1 MKNMSIQGLPEMKG
15 YDPLDTTLKFVTRRD
30 DLDPISS
37 DDDSLRAEMSCGH
50 AVTPESLTQWC
61 RNLLDQGHY
70 TFKCPALVEGTTR
83 CNKAWSYQEVP
94 DWQIYLLRKCSTL
107 RTTWPAWLLL
117 DTASFSHVP
126 SAKQTWRGRIFPTCV
141 SYVSYAQLIRG
152 EPISS
157 AGSVRSHGRA
167 QLLDRTAVATMTAST
182 GTCNCCRHANPSTCR
197 RWRASPAAPLS
208 DSVLHVA

>member
-1 MKNMSIQGLPEMKG
+1 MARMAAARRCEFQPVSGPVLCGCINADFSGIYSDLNIKTKSSGLMFIFSS
-15 YDPLDTTLKFVTRRD
+15 LFS
-30 DLDPISS
+30 PIS
-37 DDDSLRAEMSCGH
+37 
-50 AVTPESLTQWC
+50 
-61 RNLLDQGHY
+61 
-70 TFKCPALVEGTTR
+70 
-83 CNKAWSYQEVP
+83 
-94 DWQIYLLRKCSTL
+94 
-107 RTTWPAWLLL
+107 
-117 DTASFSHVP
+117 VP